1 MDKKPKYKKK
11 ISKKERKGKTVLVE
25 SKNQICHKMLNKNK
39 EKTDSGSVQNN
50 YNENKSPIDSKKIEK
65 KLSGAMEEDKKKGET
80 ESKTMDNK
88 AKTEKNQI
96 NIKIENIKKTEKYI
110 PYSCIPGLEKNDS
123 TYPLSISEE

>member
-39 EKTDSGSVQNN
+39 EKTGSGSVQNN

-65 KLSGAMEEDKKKGET
+65 KLSGAMEEDMKKGET

-123 TYPLSISEE
+123 IYPLSISEE

>member
-80 ESKTMDNK
+80 GSKTMDNK

>member
-88 AKTEKNQI
+88 AKTEKDQI